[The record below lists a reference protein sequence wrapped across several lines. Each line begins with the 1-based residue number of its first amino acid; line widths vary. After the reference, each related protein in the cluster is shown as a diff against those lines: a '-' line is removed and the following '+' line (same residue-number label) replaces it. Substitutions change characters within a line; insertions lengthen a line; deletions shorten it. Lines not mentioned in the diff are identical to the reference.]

1 MNIIYLEGK
10 EELLVYV
17 KPLWEN
23 TRDYHSSIST
33 YFSSKLSSQN
43 FESRKREFKNKS
55 ADGQLKVNRSNNL
68 LLKALTSNK

>member
-23 TRDYHSSIST
+23 TRDYHSRIST
-33 YFSSKLSSQN
+33 YFSSKFSSQSS
-43 FESRKREFKNKS
+43 ESRKREFENKPVG
-55 ADGQLKVNRSNNL
+55 GQLLMESKEKS
-68 LLKALTSNK
+68 SE

>member
-23 TRDYHSSIST
+23 TRDYHSRIST
-33 YFSSKLSSQN
+33 YFRQN
-43 FESRKREFKNKS
+43 FLHRVLNREKVVETNESRI
-55 ADGQLKVNRSNNL
+55 
-68 LLKALTSNK
+68 